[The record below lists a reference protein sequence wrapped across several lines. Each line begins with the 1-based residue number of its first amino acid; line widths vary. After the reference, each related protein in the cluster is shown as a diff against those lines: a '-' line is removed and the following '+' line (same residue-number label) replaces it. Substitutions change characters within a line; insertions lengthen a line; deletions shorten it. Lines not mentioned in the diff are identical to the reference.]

1 VLAMTLIVALAVQ
14 APSATR
20 WHLPVTIKVLQDVP
34 VRSDSQPFQQRGVL
48 YVGSKETAFVIPK
61 DQTFQMIS
69 VGSAGGCRIRF
80 EKQER
85 DVSSCP
91 WLDGFRDHQA
101 DIFNVVPDKS
111 KAQRE

>member
-1 VLAMTLIVALAVQ
+1 
-14 APSATR
+14 
-20 WHLPVTIKVLQDVP
+20 
-34 VRSDSQPFQQRGVL
+34 
-48 YVGSKETAFVIPK
+48 VIPK

-80 EKQER
+80 EKQEP

-111 KAQRE
+111 KAQPD